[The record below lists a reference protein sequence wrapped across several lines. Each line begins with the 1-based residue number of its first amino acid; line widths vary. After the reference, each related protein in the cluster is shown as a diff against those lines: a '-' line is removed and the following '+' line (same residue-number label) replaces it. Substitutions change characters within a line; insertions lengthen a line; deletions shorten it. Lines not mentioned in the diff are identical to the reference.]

1 MARASV
7 SKTEGWGFETLHSCH
22 LPIELRKFNCV
33 IAMVKTKPLDFM
45 RQVRQEIG
53 KVTWPTRKE
62 TMVNSIMVIVL
73 SVIAAIFFLAADG
86 LIAFIIGHILG

>member
-1 MARASV
+1 ML
-7 SKTEGWGFETLHSCH
+7 KT
-22 LPIELRKFNCV
+22 R
-33 IAMVKTKPLDFM
+33 PLDFM
-45 RQVRQEIG
+45 RQVRQEIS

-73 SVIAAIFFLAADG
+73 SVIAALFFLAADG